1 MKKTGFYA
9 ITAAAVLA
17 AAGAAPLS
25 SQAAQDP
32 YLAAPGRVA
41 AVFSVPAPAVGTLP
55 GLSGLIRF
63 PICTGKAVHT
73 PGTGMAGYSSDPGTA
88 RRSPVSGTAGRPGK
102 QWFTRN

>member
-9 ITAAAVLA
+9 ITAAAVLS

-55 GLSGLIRF
+55 GLSGL
-63 PICTGKAVHT
+63 
-73 PGTGMAGYSSDPGTA
+73 D
-88 RRSPVSGTAGRPGK
+88 PVSPYVRKSRPYPRHRNGRILL
-102 QWFTRN
+102 

>member
-55 GLSGLIRF
+55 GLSDPF
-63 PICTGKAVHT
+63 PHMYGKAVHT

>member
-63 PICTGKAVHT
+63 PYVRKSRPYPRH
-73 PGTGMAGYSSDPGTA
+73 
-88 RRSPVSGTAGRPGK
+88 RNGRILL
-102 QWFTRN
+102 